1 MYRNIYWELEQFHTM
16 SKMSQH
22 VDSSGLQRVFR
33 SKRPCRLE
41 SFALESLNLCLEY
54 VPLWYQRVAQQKQGT
69 WQQILHIN
77 SFTPLDI
84 YSAWERCIVAPS
96 TLTDWFQDFL
106 KCLGTI
112 SVVLTKLSYCKK
124 CFLFCDKRPCSMSPL
139 PCPKSVHPGITSRV
153 SILCFQHRS
162 TRKWPTNPKT
172 PQRPRV
178 KMEKWPT
185 GHQSEAINHIISFST
200 YTK

>member
-33 SKRPCRLE
+33 SKRPCHLE
-41 SFALESLNLCLEY
+41 SFALDSLNLCLEY

-84 YSAWERCIVAPS
+84 YKRLRKMDRGSFDFQIGS
-96 TLTDWFQDFL
+96 DWFQDFL

-139 PCPKSVHPGITSRV
+139 PCPKSVPLV
-153 SILCFQHRS
+153 L
-162 TRKWPTNPKT
+162 
-172 PQRPRV
+172 
-178 KMEKWPT
+178 
-185 GHQSEAINHIISFST
+185 
-200 YTK
+200 